1 MYVEEDCERN
11 GRPER
16 DGREWGMTVLLG
28 ASGFHSLST
37 AYDIESVD
45 MTIHPTTHHELV

>member
-1 MYVEEDCERN
+1 
-11 GRPER
+11 
-16 DGREWGMTVLLG
+16 MTVLLG